1 MCAPMHYRRWTGRR
15 RAALARCCLEAILPA
30 WRGHCLARALDRVL
44 AAGVGGRLVRA
55 EAFERRR
62 PQLVVL
68 GPFQVL
74 DLADQLRAD
83 EAGPAGSRGA
93 LEPLELGLAHLE
105 LLESFH
111 QVSQERVGE
120 PGADVAGVAQPAVV
134 VDGQQQRAEGG
145 LPAALARG
153 PADDHA
159 VLEAQGLDLAPVM
172 GTEPRPVGARCP

>member
-30 WRGHCLARALDRVL
+30 RRGRCLARALDRVL
-44 AAGVGGRLVRA
+44 AAGVGGWLVRA

-68 GPFQVL
+68 GPFQVF

-83 EAGPAGSRGA
+83 EAGPVGSRGA

-105 LLESFH
+105 LLDALP
-111 QVSQERVGE
+111 QVGQERVGGA
-120 PGADVAGVAQPAVV
+120 GADVAGMAQPDGV
-134 VDGQQQRAEGG
+134 VDNEQQRA
-145 LPAALARG
+145 
-153 PADDHA
+153 
-159 VLEAQGLDLAPVM
+159 
-172 GTEPRPVGARCP
+172 